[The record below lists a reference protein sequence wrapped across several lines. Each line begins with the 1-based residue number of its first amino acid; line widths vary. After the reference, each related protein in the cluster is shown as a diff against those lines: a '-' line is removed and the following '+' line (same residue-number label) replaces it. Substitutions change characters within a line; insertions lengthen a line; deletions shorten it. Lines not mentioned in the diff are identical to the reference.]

1 MEQEKIVFDDNINT
15 VGRNI
20 RWIRKSLKIRQT
32 ELVARLQLC
41 HVDITRETLVKIEG
55 GRQHIKLSQLRG
67 IRDELGV
74 LYEDILDQPGE
85 ELSKRV
91 EQLNSSENGE
101 TRKKKIKKHIIERG
115 TEEWAGTA

>member
-1 MEQEKIVFDDNINT
+1 M
-15 VGRNI
+15 
-20 RWIRKSLKIRQT
+20 WILRERLWLKLR
-32 ELVARLQLC
+32 
-41 HVDITRETLVKIEG
+41 G

-115 TEEWAGTA
+115 TEEWAETA

>member
-1 MEQEKIVFDDNINT
+1 M
-15 VGRNI
+15 
-20 RWIRKSLKIRQT
+20 WILRERLWLKLR
-32 ELVARLQLC
+32 
-41 HVDITRETLVKIEG
+41 G

-101 TRKKKIKKHIIERG
+101 TRKKR
-115 TEEWAGTA
+115 